1 MKLNF
6 LVILIFLVLQAPIV
20 SAEALRLQRD
30 GPIARDYMNKL
41 EWMRCSIGQ
50 VWEDE
55 TCIGEVKMLSVAEAE
70 EVIKRIEGQMGGGWR
85 LPTTKELRSLIADI
99 EIPPKID
106 SKTFPLTYAGSY
118 WSGEQSFYSTQYQWT
133 VNFYTGY
140 LYNRFFLYQKN
151 AVRLV
156 REYTK
161 K

>member
-1 MKLNF
+1 MSNPCHK
-6 LVILIFLVLQAPIV
+6 
-20 SAEALRLQRD
+20 ER
-30 GPIARDYMNKL
+30 IANL
-41 EWMRCSIGQ
+41 
-50 VWEDE
+50 
-55 TCIGEVKMLSVAEAE
+55 
-70 EVIKRIEGQMGGGWR
+70 KRIEGQMGGGWR
-85 LPTTKELRSLIADI
+85 LPTTKELRSLIADV

>member
-6 LVILIFLVLQAPIV
+6 LMVLTVFMLQSQFA
-20 SAEALRLQRD
+20 SAEPLRLQRD

-85 LPTTKELRSLIADI
+85 LPTTKELQGLVSDA

-106 SKTFPLTYAGSY
+106 VETFPNTYAGSY
-118 WSGEQSFYSTQYQWT
+118 WSSDQSFYAKHYQWT

-140 LYNRFFLYQKN
+140 LYNRFFRYQKN

-156 REYTK
+156 RDYTRK
-161 K
+161 

>member
-6 LVILIFLVLQAPIV
+6 IV
-20 SAEALRLQRD
+20 SLTLFVLYSPLASAETIRLQRD

-50 VWEDE
+50 VWEEE

-70 EVIKRIEGQMGGGWR
+70 EIITRIEGQMGGGWR
-85 LPTTKELRSLIADI
+85 LPTTRELQDLISDV
-99 EIPPKID
+99 EVPPKID
-106 SKTFPLTYAGSY
+106 VKTFPQTYAGSY
-118 WSGEQSFYSTQYQWT
+118 WSSDQSFYAKHYQWT

-140 LYNRFFLYQKN
+140 LYNRFFRYQKN

-156 REYTK
+156 RNYNK
-161 K
+161 